1 MYHKFPES
9 LILMIPAISKEVKR
23 KSALKR
29 TDFKTPMSFSPIFLA
44 IAMLFYIG
52 GCIPYYIPTN
62 EHGYKDQKTVTKDMV
77 KQLEPGTTTK
87 NDVELLF
94 ENFSSLMTGDSVYCY
109 YWARTDGY
117 YGYIVLLDI
126 PYAAGFTSSDVHRS
140 TEDIH
145 AFCLE
150 FMPDDK
156 LKRFKHFESDEGMFN
171 VHHQIEDWENEED

>member
-1 MYHKFPES
+1 
-9 LILMIPAISKEVKR
+9 MIPAINKEVKR
-23 KSALKR
+23 RSAIKQ
-29 TDFKTPMSFSPIFLA
+29 TDFNIPKSFTLIFLA
-44 IAMLFYIG
+44 LAILFFID
-52 GCIPYYIPTN
+52 GCIPYYIPTP
-62 EHGYKDQKTVTKDMV
+62 EHDYKSQKEVTKDMV

-94 ENFSSLMTGDSVYCY
+94 ENFAIWNWPAQMPGDSVYCY

-140 TEDIH
+140 TEDLH

-156 LKRFKHFESDEGMFN
+156 LKRFKHFESDEGMSN